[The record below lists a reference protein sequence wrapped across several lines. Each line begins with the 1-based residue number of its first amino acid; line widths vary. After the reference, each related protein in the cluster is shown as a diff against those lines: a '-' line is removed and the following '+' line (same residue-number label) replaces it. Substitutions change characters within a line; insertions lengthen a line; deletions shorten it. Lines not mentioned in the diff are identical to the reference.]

1 MSKETRAFKTEVQ
14 QLLDL
19 VIHSLYSKKEI
30 FLRELISNASDA
42 IDRARF
48 ESLTHPEWQPK
59 DGVWAIRLAVDAK
72 EKTITVSDNGIG
84 MNAEELDANIGTIA
98 SSGTRKY
105 LEALREQKGK
115 ALPEL
120 IGQFGVGFYSAFMVA
135 DRVTV
140 VTRRAGTEQ
149 ALRWESA
156 GDGQYTVEEAERA
169 EAGSDVVLH
178 LREGMD
184 EYLDEWKVKSLVRH
198 YSDYIAFP
206 IYLKEEAVNSQ
217 KAIWRKAKA
226 EVTAEEYTEFYRHV
240 SHEHSDP
247 LKVIHYAAEGTSEF
261 RALLFIPAKTPM
273 DLLMATPDRASG
285 IHLYVK
291 NVFITDSCRELSPP
305 YLRFLRGVVDSSDLP
320 LNVSREMLQ
329 DNAVIRRIRKSLVGK
344 VLNTL
349 AEMRDK
355 EEVPYRAFYD
365 EFGPI
370 LKEGLH
376 FDMENREKLLD
387 LLLFESTAE
396 EGKRVSLKEYTAR
409 LKEGQ
414 KAIYFLVADSAA
426 VARQSPLLEA
436 FRARGLEVLL
446 LTDPV
451 DSWIEE
457 ALEKYGDHPF
467 QAVHRGDVELPA
479 KAKDEGKPEPEAD
492 EKDLP
497 ELREILKV
505 KLAEGVKEV
514 RISKRLTDSPC
525 CLVTD
530 SEGMTPG
537 MEKLMRAMRH
547 PVPEGKR
554 ILEIN
559 PAHPAV
565 RGLEVIRLA
574 NAQDPRLAE
583 GAELLMGQALLAEGT
598 MPRDPV
604 RFAKLVS
611 SLMTVSP
618 TVS

>member
-1 MSKETRAFKTEVQ
+1 MSKTTHAFKTEVQ

-30 FLRELISNASDA
+30 FLRELISNSSDA

-48 ESLTHPEWQPK
+48 EALTHPEWQPK
-59 DGVWAIRLAVDAK
+59 DGAWAILLAVDK
-72 EKTITVSDNGIG
+72 EAKTITISDNGIG

-135 DRVTV
+135 DKVTV
-140 VTRRAGTEQ
+140 VTRRMGAEK
-149 ALRWESA
+149 ALRWESG
-156 GDGQYTVEEAERA
+156 GDGRYTVEDAERA
-169 EAGSDVVLH
+169 EAGSDVILH

-184 EYLDEWKVKSLVRH
+184 EFLDDWRLRNLVRH

-206 IYLKEEAVNSQ
+206 IRQGDQVLNSQ
-217 KAIWRKAKA
+217 KAIWRKAKS
-226 EVTAEEYTEFYRHV
+226 EVTEEEYNEFFKHV
-240 SHEHSDP
+240 SHESGAP

-261 RALLFIPAKTPM
+261 RALLFIPSTMPM
-273 DLLMATPDRASG
+273 DLLMPNPERATG

-291 NVFITDSCRELSPP
+291 NVFITDACRELCPP

-329 DNAVIRRIRKSLVGK
+329 DNAAIRRIRKSLVGK
-344 VLNTL
+344 ILNTL
-349 AEMRDK
+349 GEMRDL
-355 EEVPYRAFYD
+355 EADRYQSFFS

-376 FDMENREKLLD
+376 GDFENREKLLD

-396 EGKRVSLKEYTAR
+396 EPGKRVSLKTYVSR
-409 LKEGQ
+409 LKSEQ
-414 KAIYFLVADSAA
+414 TKLYFLVAESSS
-426 VARQSPLLEA
+426 VARQSPLLET

-457 ALEKYGDHPF
+457 SLGKYGEHEF

-479 KAKDEGKPEPEAD
+479 ETGKDAEKESKEAAG
-492 EKDLP
+492 KDLP
-497 ELREILKV
+497 ELRDLLKA
-505 KLAEGVKEV
+505 KLADVVKDV
-514 RISKRLTDSPC
+514 RLSKRLTDSPC

-537 MEKLMRAMRH
+537 MERLMKAMRH

-559 PAHPAV
+559 PGHPAV
-565 RGLEVIRLA
+565 KELEAIRAADASDARLA
-574 NAQDPRLAE
+574 D
-583 GAELLMGQALLAEGT
+583 GAELLLGQALLAEGAL
-598 MPRDPV
+598 PKDPV
-604 RFAKLVS
+604 KFARLVS
-611 SLMTVSP
+611 SLMAP
-618 TVS
+618 KP

>member
-30 FLRELISNASDA
+30 FLRELISNSSDA

-59 DGVWAIRLAVDAK
+59 DGAWAIRLTVDAK
-72 EKTITVSDNGIG
+72 EKTITISDNGIG

-105 LEALREQKGK
+105 LEALREQKDK
-115 ALPEL
+115 SLPEL

-140 VTRRAGTEQ
+140 VTRRAGTVE
-149 ALRWESA
+149 AYRWEST
-156 GDGQYTVEEAERA
+156 GDGQYTIEETERA

-184 EYLDEWKVKSLVRH
+184 EFLDEWRVKSLVRH

-206 IYLKEEAVNSQ
+206 IYLKDEAINSQ
-217 KAIWRKAKA
+217 KAIWRKAKS
-226 EVTAEEYTEFYRHV
+226 EVTPEEYKDFYQHV
-240 SHEHSDP
+240 SHEHGDP

-273 DLLMATPDRASG
+273 DLLMPNPERASG

-329 DNAVIRRIRKSLVGK
+329 DNAAIRRIRKSLVGK
-344 VLNTL
+344 VLNAL

-355 EEVPYRAFYD
+355 EAPAYRAFYD

-376 FDMENREKLLD
+376 FDMENREKILD
-387 LLLFESTAE
+387 LLLFETTAE
-396 EGKRVSLKEYTAR
+396 EGKKISLKDYTAR
-409 LKEGQ
+409 MKEGQ
-414 KAIYFLVADSAA
+414 KAVYFLVADSAP

-457 ALEKYGDHPF
+457 ALDKYGEHPF
-467 QAVHRGDVELPA
+467 QAVHRGDVELPE
-479 KAKDEGKPEPEAD
+479 KAKEEGKPDQPEAD
-492 EKDLP
+492 ANELP
-497 ELREILKV
+497 ELREALKA
-505 KLAEGVKEV
+505 KLAEAIKEV

-537 MEKLMRAMRH
+537 MEKLMRAMHH

-565 RGLEVIRLA
+565 RGLDKIRTL
-574 NAQDPRLAE
+574 NPDDPRLAE

-598 MPRDPV
+598 MPRDPI

-611 SLMTVSP
+611 SLMTAKP
-618 TVS
+618 

>member
-1 MSKETRAFKTEVQ
+1 MSKETRTFKTEVQ

-30 FLRELISNASDA
+30 FLRELISNSSDA

-59 DGVWAIRLAVDAK
+59 DNAWAIRLAVDKDAK
-72 EKTITVSDNGIG
+72 TLTLSDNGIG

-105 LEALREQKGK
+105 LEALREQQGKG
-115 ALPEL
+115 LPEL

-140 VTRRAGTEQ
+140 VTKRMGGGA
-149 ALRWESA
+149 AYRWEST
-156 GDGQYTVEEAERA
+156 GDGQYTVEEVERS
-169 EAGSDVVLH
+169 EAGSDVILH
-178 LREGMD
+178 FREGM
-184 EYLDEWKVKSLVRH
+184 EEFLDEWRLKSLVRH

-206 IYLKEEAVNSQ
+206 VYLKDEVVNSQ

-226 EVTAEEYTEFYRHV
+226 EVTDEEYQEFYKHV
-240 SHEHSDP
+240 SHEAGAP

-261 RALLFIPAKTPM
+261 RALLFIPATMPM
-273 DLLMATPDRASG
+273 DLLMPSPERASG

-291 NVFITDSCRELSPP
+291 NVFITDACRELSPP
-305 YLRFLRGVVDSSDLP
+305 YLRFLRGVVDSSDVP

-329 DNAVIRRIRKSLVGK
+329 DNAAIRRIRKSLVSK
-344 VLNTL
+344 VLNSL
-349 AEMRDK
+349 AEMRDQESDK
-355 EEVPYRAFYD
+355 YQAFYG

-376 FDMENREKLLD
+376 FDLENREKLLD

-396 EGKRVSLKEYTAR
+396 EAGRRISLKTYVSR

-414 KAIYFLVADSAA
+414 KQVYFLVAESAS
-426 VARQSPLLEA
+426 VARQSPLLET
-436 FRARGLEVLL
+436 FRARGVEVLL

-457 ALEKYGDHPF
+457 ALEKYGEFAF
-467 QAVHRGDVELPA
+467 QAVHRGDVELPPA
-479 KAKDEGKPEPEAD
+479 GTDADKTKAEPELG
-492 EKDLP
+492 KDLP
-497 ELREILKV
+497 ELREILKA
-505 KLAEGVKEV
+505 KLADFVKDV
-514 RISKRLTDSPC
+514 RLSKRLTDSPC

-537 MEKLMRAMRH
+537 MERLMKAMHH

-559 PAHPAV
+559 PSHPAV
-565 RGLEVIRLA
+565 KGLEAIRAASTEDSRLA
-574 NAQDPRLAE
+574 D
-583 GAELLMGQALLAEGT
+583 GAELLLGQALLAEGT
-598 MPRDPV
+598 LPKDPV
-604 RFAKLVS
+604 RFSRLVS
-611 SLMTVSP
+611 SLMAP
-618 TVS
+618 KP

>member
-1 MSKETRAFKTEVQ
+1 MGKETRAFKTEVR

-48 ESLTHPEWQPK
+48 EALTKPEWQPK
-59 DGVWAIRLAVDAK
+59 DGAWAIRLAVDDKAK
-72 EKTITVSDNGIG
+72 TMTVSDNGIG
-84 MNAEELDANIGTIA
+84 MTADDLEAHIGTIA

-105 LEALREQKGK
+105 LEALREQKDK

-140 VTRRAGTEQ
+140 LTRRMGTER
-149 ALRWESA
+149 AVRWEST
-156 GDGQYTVEEAERA
+156 GDGAYTVEVAERA
-169 EAGSDVVLH
+169 EPGTDVVLH
-178 LREGMD
+178 LREGQ
-184 EYLDEWKVKSLVRH
+184 ESFLDAWTIKSLVRR

-206 IYLKEEAVNSQ
+206 IYLKDEALNSQ
-217 KAIWRKAKA
+217 KAIWRKAKS
-226 EVTAEEYTEFYRHV
+226 EVTDEEYKEFFRHV
-240 SHEHSDP
+240 SHEHGDP
-247 LKVIHYAAEGTSEF
+247 LKVIPYAAEGTTEF
-261 RALLFIPAKTPM
+261 RALLYIPAKMPM
-273 DLLMATPDRASG
+273 DLLMPSPERASG

-291 NVFITDSCRELSPP
+291 NVFITDACRELAPP
-305 YLRFLRGVVDSSDLP
+305 YLRFLRGVVDSSDVP

-329 DNAVIRRIRKSLVGK
+329 DHAVIRRIHKSLVGK

-349 AEMRDK
+349 AEMRDQEPETYAK
-355 EEVPYRAFYD
+355 FYD

-376 FDMENREKLLD
+376 VDSENRAKILD
-387 LLLFESTAE
+387 LLVFDSTAE
-396 EGKRVSLKEYTAR
+396 SGKKTSLKDYVAR
-409 LKEGQ
+409 FKEGQ
-414 KAIYFLVADSAA
+414 KAIYFLVADTPD

-451 DSWIEE
+451 DPWIEE
-457 ALEKYGDHPF
+457 ALETYADHPF
-467 QAVHRGDVELPA
+467 QAIHRGELELPPA
-479 KAKDEGKPEPEAD
+479 GDAAEQKPEAD
-492 EKDLP
+492 AAADLK
-497 ELREILKV
+497 ELREYLKTRLTDSV
-505 KLAEGVKEV
+505 REV
-514 RISKRLTDSPC
+514 RVSKRLTDSAC

-530 SEGMTPG
+530 SEGLTPG
-537 MEKLMRAMRH
+537 MERLMRAMRQAPP
-547 PVPEGKR
+547 PVKR

-565 RGLEVIRLA
+565 RRLEALR
-574 NAQDPRLAE
+574 NADAEDPRLAE
-583 GAELLMGQALLAEGT
+583 GAELMLGQAMLAEGA

-604 RFAKLVS
+604 RMARLIAA
-611 SLMTVSP
+611 LMAGP
-618 TVS
+618 KAD

>member
-1 MSKETRAFKTEVQ
+1 MSKETRTFKTEVQ

-30 FLRELISNASDA
+30 FLRELISNSSDA

-59 DGVWAIRLAVDAK
+59 DNAWAIRLAVDKDARTL
-72 EKTITVSDNGIG
+72 TISDNGIG

-105 LEALREQKGK
+105 LEALREQQGKG
-115 ALPEL
+115 LPEL

-135 DRVTV
+135 DRVSV
-140 VTRRAGTEQ
+140 VTKRMGGGPAY
-149 ALRWESA
+149 RWEST
-156 GDGQYTVEEAERA
+156 GDGRYTVEEVERS
-169 EAGSDVVLH
+169 EAGSDVILH
-178 LREGMD
+178 FRDGIE
-184 EYLDEWKVKSLVRH
+184 EFLDEWRLKSLVRH

-206 IYLKEEAVNSQ
+206 VYLKDEVVNSQ

-226 EVTAEEYTEFYRHV
+226 DVTDEEYQEFYKHV
-240 SHEHSDP
+240 SHEAGAP

-261 RALLFIPAKTPM
+261 RALLFIPATMPM
-273 DLLMATPDRASG
+273 DLLMPSPERASG

-291 NVFITDSCRELSPP
+291 NVFITDACRELSPP
-305 YLRFLRGVVDSSDLP
+305 YLRFLRGVVDSSDVP

-329 DNAVIRRIRKSLVGK
+329 DNADIRRIRKSLVSK
-344 VLNTL
+344 VLNSL
-349 AEMRDK
+349 AEMRDQEADK
-355 EEVPYRAFYD
+355 YQAFYG

-376 FDMENREKLLD
+376 FDFENREKLLD
-387 LLLFESTAE
+387 LMLFESTAE
-396 EGKRVSLKEYTAR
+396 ESGRRISLKTYVAR

-414 KAIYFLVADSAA
+414 KQVYFLVAESAP
-426 VARQSPLLEA
+426 VARQSPLLET
-436 FRARGLEVLL
+436 FRARGVEVLL

-457 ALEKYGDHPF
+457 ALEKYGEFAF
-467 QAVHRGDVELPA
+467 QAVHRGDVELPPVGKDDDKA
-479 KAKDEGKPEPEAD
+479 KAEPESG
-492 EKDLP
+492 KDLP
-497 ELREILKV
+497 ELREILKA
-505 KLAEGVKEV
+505 KLADFVKDV
-514 RISKRLTDSPC
+514 RLSKRLTDSPC

-537 MEKLMRAMRH
+537 MERLMKAMHH

-559 PAHPAV
+559 PSHPAV
-565 RGLEVIRLA
+565 KGLEAIRAASAGDSRLA
-574 NAQDPRLAE
+574 D

-598 MPRDPV
+598 LPKDPV
-604 RFAKLVS
+604 RFSRLVS
-611 SLMTVSP
+611 SLMAP
-618 TVS
+618 KA